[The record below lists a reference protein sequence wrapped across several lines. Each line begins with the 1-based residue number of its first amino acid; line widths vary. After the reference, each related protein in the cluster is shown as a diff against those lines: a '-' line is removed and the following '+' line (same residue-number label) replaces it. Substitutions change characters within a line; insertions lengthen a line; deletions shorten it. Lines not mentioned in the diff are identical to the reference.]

1 MDAFT
6 SAANAFAALLLA
18 CICAWAILSPRVRD
32 GVVIK
37 LGLILMAI
45 GYLVTVAQL
54 ADGMDCSDLQG
65 LARSELLT
73 RVGLLI
79 VAAGWLWRHWVK
91 PKFTPEHRS

>member
-6 SAANAFAALLLA
+6 TTANAWATLLLA
-18 CICAWAILSPRVRD
+18 CFCAWAIFSPRVRD

-54 ADGMDCSDLQG
+54 VDGMDCSDLHG
-65 LARSELLT
+65 LARSALLT

-79 VAAGWLWRHWVK
+79 VVAGWLWRHRAKTWSDK
-91 PKFTPEHRS
+91 